1 MTNKTK
7 DDDFYPGEISIPE
20 YREKLRIK
28 FNQVKRY
35 WIYILVFAL
44 LSGSM
49 GWFYAKQLPSYF
61 AANILFILSSGNQ
74 QPSQNNII
82 AQQLG
87 LGQKDNNEKGL
98 YTVQNFLG
106 LLTHG
111 KMIRET
117 LLLPYQSNESISFAS
132 KFLALEGEKMP
143 GFPLNSVPYEE
154 LNKEQ
159 VSTLRN
165 LADRIKPFLSVKPAE
180 DGTNFTQFSGKFENE
195 EFAKY
200 FTEALLQYTL
210 QFYVEGKTKEIKNN
224 INQIEQ
230 RKDSLLRLLINKSK
244 RIANQSVQSIDLN
257 PAYSATMVEGQLLN
271 NEGELIGKLYSESIA
286 SLEIVRSELRQQ
298 TPLFTIIEG
307 VEYPLLKEV
316 QPAMRWF
323 LALFVLGFLIGVIYF
338 GIRG

>member
-35 WIYILVFAL
+35 WIYILVFAF

-87 LGQKDNNEKGL
+87 LGQKDNNENGL

-132 KFLALEGEKMP
+132 KFLALEGEKVA

-159 VSTLRN
+159 VSILRG
-165 LADRIKPFLSVKPAE
+165 LADRIKPLLSVKPAE
-180 DGTNFTQFSGKFENE
+180 DGTNFTQFSGKFENQ

-244 RIANQSVQSIDLN
+244 RIANQSVQ
-257 PAYSATMVEGQLLN
+257 
-271 NEGELIGKLYSESIA
+271 LI
-286 SLEIVRSELRQQ
+286 
-298 TPLFTIIEG
+298 
-307 VEYPLLKEV
+307 
-316 QPAMRWF
+316 
-323 LALFVLGFLIGVIYF
+323 
-338 GIRG
+338 